1 MKEKISDFVW
11 GQVLLPPEKTREI
24 RRRKKIM
31 KEACGDDQVLD
42 KIFKEEYAKE
52 KKEALSKMK
61 MVQILVRLVVAIFLI
76 GCWIRYAIPRLL
88 MGSAGIFLIESVMLL
103 SAVGISLAVVR
114 VYREV
119 LQKAYLGAEIAAS
132 NRYDELRKAAE
143 ASKEVAQGSGP
154 NLRSPLTDFYV
165 KGARQARAKRT
176 KG

>member
-1 MKEKISDFVW
+1 MKAKISNFLW
-11 GQVLLPPEKTREI
+11 GQVLLPPEKTQEI

-61 MVQILVRLVVAIFLI
+61 MLQILARLAVAIFLI

-88 MGSAGIFLIESVMLL
+88 MGSAGIFLIESIMIL

-114 VYREV
+114 VYRV
-119 LQKAYLGAEIAAS
+119 GLQKAYLGAEIAAS

-143 ASKEVAQGSGP
+143 ASKEVARGSGP
-154 NLRSPLTDFYV
+154 NLRSPLTDSYV